1 MKKLPSDPVGRNIKV
16 MSRLL
21 ECQHLIK
28 TNNLKLDCRSVYMP
42 EETHAP
48 AFIDGLYGKLVE
60 GGINYFFPS
69 ATLQTIETGF
79 ELPACRMSESSERT
93 SLVLDWLGSRYS
105 LTRKEPFSAEEVNL
119 LKGIGAVLG
128 ARYRMIA
135 DADRVQK
142 RFELF
147 RGLPEDRYV
156 SACIDGAP
164 YAREIW
170 QGPDR
175 IEDTIEVLRT
185 SSLSTYENRRIS
197 TGALLFGKYPDPCH
211 EFPATPVGAL
221 RYSPAVTSIRSFYRL
236 CDGLETVAL
245 VDQNG
250 FLAEI
255 VDLEEW
261 ARPFNDTDLPVPPPA
276 RYKTHA
282 RATLC
287 GGHVC
292 MILTPNGEM
301 KIFANGVQVFHFLDG
316 RWRLTDAQRKYELWA
331 EAIGNAE
338 LAERLF
344 TTALNLAEDRRGG
357 LLVVLDDPGM
367 AASLVSRTDLLTSV
381 PNHGQHAIAGAK
393 DQFHYLLR
401 QKRVIDIPTAVLE
414 TVARIDGGIV
424 LDSGSNLLAFGAIL
438 RHPDLTDV
446 FPESI
451 EGGRTTAAISASR
464 FGNVLK
470 ISEDGLVS
478 FFRNG
483 RCVWEI

>member
-1 MKKLPSDPVGRNIKV
+1 
-16 MSRLL
+16 
-21 ECQHLIK
+21 
-28 TNNLKLDCRSVYMP
+28 MP
-42 EETHAP
+42 EDLRAP
-48 AFIDGLYGKLVE
+48 VFIDGLYGKLVE

-69 ATLQTIETGF
+69 ANLQAIETGL
-79 ELPACRMSESSERT
+79 EPAACGPIDSSDNS
-93 SLVLDWLGSRYS
+93 SLILYWLGCRYS
-105 LTRKEPFSAEEVNL
+105 LTRNEPFSTQELKL
-119 LKGIGAVLG
+119 LKGIGAVLDS
-128 ARYRMIA
+128 RYRMIA
-135 DADRVQK
+135 DADRAEK

-164 YAREIW
+164 YVQEIW

-175 IEDTIEVLRT
+175 VEDTIEVLRT

-211 EFPATPVGAL
+211 EPPVTPVGAL
-221 RYSPAVTSIRSFYRL
+221 RYSPAVTAIRSFYRL
-236 CDGLETVAL
+236 CDGLQTLAL

-255 VDLEEW
+255 VDVEEW
-261 ARPFNDTDLPVPPPA
+261 ARPFSDTNLPAPPPA

-282 RATLC
+282 RSTLC

-301 KIFANGVQVFHFLDG
+301 KIFADGVQVFHFLDG
-316 RWRLTDAQRKYELWA
+316 RWRLTDAQRKYDLWT
-331 EAIGNAE
+331 EAIRNTE

-357 LLVVLDDPGM
+357 LLVVLEDPRM
-367 AASLVSRTDLLTSV
+367 AASLVSRIDLLTSL
-381 PNHGQHAIAGAK
+381 PNHGQQAVAGAK
-393 DQFHYLLR
+393 DQFHYLLH
-401 QKRVIDIPTAVLE
+401 QKRIMDLPSAVLE

-424 LDSGSNLLAFGAIL
+424 LDSRSNLLAFGAIL

-470 ISEDGLVS
+470 ISEDGLIS
-478 FFRNG
+478 FFQNG
-483 RCVWEI
+483 RCIWDI

>member
-1 MKKLPSDPVGRNIKV
+1 MPDETRAPV
-16 MSRLL
+16 
-21 ECQHLIK
+21 
-28 TNNLKLDCRSVYMP
+28 
-42 EETHAP
+42 
-48 AFIDGLYGKLVE
+48 FIDGLYGTLVE

-69 ATLQTIETGF
+69 ATLQMMEAGL
-79 ELPACRMSESSERT
+79 EPARIMTESSDQA
-93 SLVLDWLGSRYS
+93 SLVLSWLGSRYS
-105 LTRKEPFSAEEVNL
+105 LTRNEAFSTQELKL
-119 LKGIGAVLG
+119 LQGIGAVLDC
-128 ARYRMIA
+128 RYRMIA
-135 DADRVQK
+135 DTDRAEK

-156 SACIDGAP
+156 SAFIDATP
-164 YAREIW
+164 YAQEIW

-175 IEDTIEVLRT
+175 VEDTIEVLRT

-211 EFPATPVGAL
+211 EPPVTPVGAL

-236 CDGLETVAL
+236 CDGLQTLAL

-250 FLAEI
+250 LLAEI
-255 VDLEEW
+255 VDVEEW
-261 ARPFNDTDLPVPPPA
+261 SRPFADTDLPVPPPA
-276 RYKTHA
+276 RYKPHA

-301 KIFANGVQVFHFLDG
+301 KIFADGVQVSHFLDG
-316 RWRLTDAQRKYELWA
+316 RWRLTDAQRKYNLWR
-331 EAIGNAE
+331 EAIRNPE

-357 LLVVLDDPGM
+357 LMVVLDDPEM
-367 AASLVSRTDLLTSV
+367 AGSLVSRTDLLTSL
-381 PNHGQHAIAGAK
+381 PNHGQHAK
-393 DQFHYLLR
+393 DQFHYLLH
-401 QKRVIDIPTAVLE
+401 QKRIMDLPSAVLE
-414 TVARIDGGIV
+414 TVARIDGAIV
-424 LDSGSNLLAFGAIL
+424 LDSRSNLLAFGAIL
-438 RHPDLTDV
+438 QHPDLTDV

-470 ISEDGLVS
+470 ISEDGLIS
-478 FFRNG
+478 FFQNG
-483 RCVWEI
+483 RCIWDI